1 MNKSISEL
9 DELNNVSQHDMLLI
23 SQKTE
28 NGYVSKRVDA
38 SGFRGESAYDI
49 WKTEQTS
56 QVKYLMDTSLLSA
69 QKTSGK
75 TPSDFVKDSQLQ
87 SLLEAFSKKDTSVI
101 NKFLTVNN
109 LTAEYSAYQKQA
121 GMFSSFQEFLEKNSL
136 HELFSTFI
144 KNNLDFISSTFVNS
158 VTMADVYND
167 YYNTEVIKK
176 FITESNLTQLF
187 EDYKEEN
194 SYYQSN
200 IQKLFNDFIEK
211 NNYTNIFDTYIT
223 NNNITT
229 ENIVNNIINK
239 YDLISNYNNW
249 VDNRTTNITVVNYNE
264 AVAPKV
270 TKVPAIAEW
279 EDFWICLF
287 SNSVPKDATGLGLI
301 INRIAIP
308 DMVILD
314 ADDLQLSSVK
324 FDGLSVGD
332 SVPNIL
338 MKGDFSRFIGK
349 DSPPS
354 PMQYEIPLNI
364 AVSSDHSKVELPL
377 DKGEKILIS
386 SPQVIEF
393 SLESTPSTDMA
404 ISLTLKARKRKLVP
418 ADSAV
423 IKLSGQFKITDSIN
437 GSIISA
443 AYMDYYGARDAHMV
457 SSLGVHNWQKLWAKD
472 LKVVTEIEI
481 IATGYDQKLQGATVY
496 VKNNTDSPR
505 SVRFSPVGF
514 NGMGDGTFTS
524 SLDNTVFDLPPNAIF
539 DNGDIVVSLAP
550 KSEI

>member
-38 SGFRGESAYDI
+38 SSFRGESAYDI

-75 TPSDFVKDSQLQ
+75 TPSGFVKDNQLQ

-109 LTAEYSAYQKQA
+109 LTAEYSTYQNQA
-121 GMFSSFQEFLEKNSL
+121 GKFKSFQNFLEENSL
-136 HELFSTFI
+136 HELFSTFM
-144 KNNLDFISSTFVNS
+144 KNNLDFISSAFVNS
-158 VTMADVYND
+158 VTMADVYSD

-194 SYYQSN
+194 SYYQNN

-211 NNYTNIFDTYIT
+211 NNYTNVFDTYIT

-249 VDNRTTNITVVNYNE
+249 VDNRITNITVINYNE

-324 FDGLSVGD
+324 IDGLDPSL
-332 SVPNIL
+332 PNIL
-338 MKGDFSRFIGK
+338 MKGEFSRFIGK

-354 PMQYEIPLNI
+354 PMSTEITLNI
-364 AVSSDHSKVELPL
+364 SPSSSHSKVELPL
-377 DKGEKILIS
+377 KQGEKILIN

-393 SLESTPSTDMA
+393 SLESAPSNDMA

-443 AYMDYYGARDAHMV
+443 EYMDYYGARDAHMV

-472 LKVVTEIEI
+472 LKVMTEIEI
-481 IATGYDQKLQGATVY
+481 IATGYDQKLQGAAVY
-496 VKNNTDSPR
+496 VKNNTNSPR
-505 SVRFSPVGF
+505 TVRFSPVGF

-524 SLDNTVFDLPPNAIF
+524 SLDNTFFDLPPNAIF

>member
-75 TPSDFVKDSQLQ
+75 TPSDFVKDNQLQ

-109 LTAEYSAYQKQA
+109 LTAEYEAYQKQA
-121 GMFSSFQEFLEKNSL
+121 GRSRSFQNFLEKNAL

-144 KNNLDFISSTFVNS
+144 KNNLDFISNEFVNNI
-158 VTMADVYND
+158 TMGDVYND
-167 YYNTEVIKK
+167 YYNTEVINK
-176 FITESNLTQLF
+176 FITENKLTQMF
-187 EDYKEEN
+187 EEYKEEN
-194 SYYQSN
+194 SFYQNN

-249 VDNRTTNITVVNYNE
+249 VDNRITNITVVNYNE

-287 SNSVPKDATGLGLI
+287 SNSVPKDATDLGLI
-301 INRIAIP
+301 INRIVIP

-324 FDGLSVGD
+324 WEGLGYD
-332 SVPNIL
+332 APNIL
-338 MKGDFSRFIGK
+338 MKGNFSRFIGK
-349 DSPPS
+349 DLPPS
-354 PMQYEIPLNI
+354 PMSTEITLNI
-364 AVSSDHSKVELPL
+364 SPSSSYSKVALPL
-377 DKGEKILIS
+377 KQGEKILIN

-393 SLESTPSTDMA
+393 SLESAPPNDMA

-418 ADSAV
+418 SDSAV

-437 GSIISA
+437 GSLISA
-443 AYMDYYGARDAHMV
+443 AYMDYYGARDTHMV

-472 LKVVTEIEI
+472 LKVMTEIEI

-496 VKNNTDSPR
+496 VKNNTNSPR
-505 SVRFSPVGF
+505 TVRFSPVGF
-514 NGMGDGTFTS
+514 SGMGDGTFTS
-524 SLDNTVFDLPPNAIF
+524 SLDNTFFDLPPNAIF

>member
-9 DELNNVSQHDMLLI
+9 DELSNVSQHDMLLI

-28 NGYVSKRVDA
+28 KGYVSKRVDA

-56 QVKYLMDTSLLSA
+56 QVKYLMGTSLLSA

-75 TPSDFVKDSQLQ
+75 TPSDFVKDNKLQ
-87 SLLEAFSKKDTSVI
+87 SLLEAFSKKDSSVI

-109 LTAEYSAYQKQA
+109 LTAEYEAYQNQVGRFK
-121 GMFSSFQEFLEKNSL
+121 SFQEFLEKNSL
-136 HELFSTFI
+136 HELFSTFM
-144 KNNLDFISSTFVNS
+144 KNNLDFISSEFVNNL
-158 VTMADVYND
+158 TMGDVYND
-167 YYNTEVIKK
+167 YYNTEVINK
-176 FITESNLTQLF
+176 FITENKLTQLF

-249 VDNRTTNITVVNYNE
+249 VDNRITNITVVNYNE

-270 TKVPAIAEW
+270 TKVPEIAEW

-324 FDGLSVGD
+324 FDGVRVSE

-338 MKGDFSRFIGK
+338 MKGDFFKFIGK
-349 DSPPS
+349 DSHPF
-354 PMQYEIPLNI
+354 PMPLEIPLNI
-364 AVSSDHSKVELPL
+364 SMSSDHSKVELPL
-377 DKGEKILIS
+377 KQGEKILIN

-393 SLESTPSTDMA
+393 SLESAPSDDMA

-472 LKVVTEIEI
+472 LKVMTEIEI
-481 IATGYDQKLQGATVY
+481 IATGYDQRLQGATVY
-496 VKNNTDSPR
+496 VKNNTNSPR
-505 SVRFSPVGF
+505 TVRFSPVGF

-524 SLDNTVFDLPPNAIF
+524 SLDNTFFDLPPNAIF

>member
-87 SLLEAFSKKDTSVI
+87 SLLEAFSKKDSSVI

-121 GMFSSFQEFLEKNSL
+121 DKSRSFQNFLEKNAL

-144 KNNLDFISSTFVNS
+144 KNNLDFISNEFVNS
-158 VTMADVYND
+158 LTMGDVYND
-167 YYNTEVIKK
+167 YYNTEVINK
-176 FITESNLTQLF
+176 FITENKLTQLF
-187 EDYKEEN
+187 DEYKEDFFDQN
-194 SYYQSN
+194 N

-239 YDLISNYNNW
+239 YNLISNYNNW
-249 VDNRTTNITVVNYNE
+249 VDNRITNITVVNYNE

-314 ADDLQLSSVK
+314 AEDLQLSSVK
-324 FDGLSVGD
+324 FDGLGASAN
-332 SVPNIL
+332 PLNIL
-338 MKGDFSRFIGK
+338 MKGNFSRFIDK

-354 PMQYEIPLNI
+354 PMPYEIPLNI
-364 AVSSDHSKVELPL
+364 STSSDYSKVALPL
-377 DKGEKILIS
+377 KQGEKILIK

-393 SLESTPSTDMA
+393 SLESAPSNDIA

-437 GSIISA
+437 GSLISA

-472 LKVVTEIEI
+472 LKVMTEIEI

-496 VKNNTDSPR
+496 VKNNTNSPR
-505 SVRFSPVGF
+505 TVRFSPVGF

-524 SLDNTVFDLPPNAIF
+524 SLDNTFFDLPPNAIF

>member
-121 GMFSSFQEFLEKNSL
+121 GMSRSFQNFLEENAL

-144 KNNLDFISSTFVNS
+144 KNNLDFISNEFVNS
-158 VTMADVYND
+158 LTMADVYSD

-194 SYYQSN
+194 FDYQSN

-229 ENIVNNIINK
+229 ENIVNNIINR

-249 VDNRTTNITVVNYNE
+249 VDNRITNITVVNYNE

-287 SNSVPKDATGLGLI
+287 SNSVPKDATDLGLI

-324 FDGLSVGD
+324 WEGLGGSA
-332 SVPNIL
+332 PNIL

-349 DSPPS
+349 DSPLS
-354 PMQYEIPLNI
+354 PLPYEIPLNI
-364 AVSSDHSKVELPL
+364 STSSSYSKVELPL
-377 DKGEKILIS
+377 KQGEKILIN

-393 SLESTPSTDMA
+393 SLESTPPNDMA

-472 LKVVTEIEI
+472 LKVMTEVEI

-496 VKNNTDSPR
+496 VKNNTNSPR
-505 SVRFSPVGF
+505 TVRFSPVGF

-524 SLDNTVFDLPPNAIF
+524 SLDNTFFDLPPNAIF

>member
-38 SGFRGESAYDI
+38 SSFRGESAYDI

-75 TPSDFVKDSQLQ
+75 TPSGFVKDNQLQ

-109 LTAEYSAYQKQA
+109 LTAEYSTYQNQA
-121 GMFSSFQEFLEKNSL
+121 GKFKSFQNFLEENSL
-136 HELFSTFI
+136 HELFSTFM
-144 KNNLDFISSTFVNS
+144 KNNLDFISSAFVNS
-158 VTMADVYND
+158 VTMADVYSD

-194 SYYQSN
+194 SYYQNN

-211 NNYTNIFDTYIT
+211 NNYTNVFDTYIT

-249 VDNRTTNITVVNYNE
+249 VDNRITNITVINYNE

-324 FDGLSVGD
+324 IDGLDPSL
-332 SVPNIL
+332 PNIL
-338 MKGDFSRFIGK
+338 MKGYFFKFINK

-354 PMQYEIPLNI
+354 PMSTEITLNI
-364 AVSSDHSKVELPL
+364 SPSSSYSKVELPL
-377 DKGEKILIS
+377 KQGEKILIN

-393 SLESTPSTDMA
+393 SLESAPSNDMA

-443 AYMDYYGARDAHMV
+443 EYMDYYGARDAHMV

-472 LKVVTEIEI
+472 LKVMTEIEI
-481 IATGYDQKLQGATVY
+481 IATGYDQKLQGAAVY
-496 VKNNTDSPR
+496 VKNNTNSPR
-505 SVRFSPVGF
+505 TVRFSPVGF

-524 SLDNTVFDLPPNAIF
+524 SLDNTFFDLPPNAIF

>member
-109 LTAEYSAYQKQA
+109 LTAEYSAYQKKA
-121 GMFSSFQEFLEKNSL
+121 DKSRSFQNFLEKNAL

-144 KNNLDFISSTFVNS
+144 KNNLDLISNELVNS
-158 VTMADVYND
+158 LTMGDVYND
-167 YYNTEVIKK
+167 YYNTEVINK
-176 FITESNLTQLF
+176 FITENKLTQLF
-187 EDYKEEN
+187 EEYKEEN
-194 SYYQSN
+194 SFYQNN

-239 YDLISNYNNW
+239 YNLISNYNNW
-249 VDNRTTNITVVNYNE
+249 VDNRITNITVVNYNE

-314 ADDLQLSSVK
+314 AEDLQLSSVK
-324 FDGLSVGD
+324 FDGLGASAN
-332 SVPNIL
+332 PLNIL
-338 MKGDFSRFIGK
+338 MKGNFSRFIDK

-354 PMQYEIPLNI
+354 PMPYEIPLNI
-364 AVSSDHSKVELPL
+364 STSSDYSKVALPL
-377 DKGEKILIS
+377 KQGEKILIK

-393 SLESTPSTDMA
+393 SLESAPSNDIA

-437 GSIISA
+437 GSLISA

-472 LKVVTEIEI
+472 LKVMTEIEI

-496 VKNNTDSPR
+496 VKNNTNSPR
-505 SVRFSPVGF
+505 TVRFSPVGF

-524 SLDNTVFDLPPNAIF
+524 SLDNTFFDLPPNAIF

>member
-75 TPSDFVKDSQLQ
+75 TPSDFVEDSQLQ

-109 LTAEYSAYQKQA
+109 LTAEYEAYQKQA
-121 GMFSSFQEFLEKNSL
+121 GSFRSFQNFLEENSL
-136 HELFSTFI
+136 HALFSTFM
-144 KNNLDFISSTFVNS
+144 KNDLDFISSEFVNS
-158 VTMADVYND
+158 LTMGDVYND
-167 YYNTEVIKK
+167 YYNTEVINN
-176 FITESNLTQLF
+176 FLTENKLTQMF
-187 EDYKEEN
+187 DEYKEDFFD
-194 SYYQSN
+194 QSN

-249 VDNRTTNITVVNYNE
+249 VDNRITNITVVNYNE
-264 AVAPKV
+264 SVAPKV

-287 SNSVPKDATGLGLI
+287 SNSVPKDATDLGLI

-314 ADDLQLSSVK
+314 ADDLHLSSVK
-324 FDGLSVGD
+324 FEGLGD
-332 SVPNIL
+332 SAPSIL
-338 MKGDFSRFIGK
+338 MKGHFLRFTGK
-349 DSPPS
+349 DSHPS

-364 AVSSDHSKVELPL
+364 AMSSYHSKVELPL
-377 DKGEKILIS
+377 KQGEKILIQ

-393 SLESTPSTDMA
+393 SLESAPSDDMA

-443 AYMDYYGARDAHMV
+443 AYMDYYGARDVHMV
-457 SSLGVHNWQKLWAKD
+457 SSLGVHNWQKLWEKN
-472 LKVVTEIEI
+472 LKVMTEIEI
-481 IATGYDQKLQGATVY
+481 IATGYDQRLQGATVY
-496 VKNNTDSPR
+496 VKNNTNSPR
-505 SVRFSPVGF
+505 TVRFSPVGF

-524 SLDNTVFDLPPNAIF
+524 SLDNTFFDLPPNAFF

>member
-87 SLLEAFSKKDTSVI
+87 SLLESFSKKDTSVI

-121 GMFSSFQEFLEKNSL
+121 VMFRSFQNFLEKNSL
-136 HELFSTFI
+136 HELFSTFM
-144 KNNLDFISSTFVNS
+144 KNNLDFISSEFVNS
-158 VTMADVYND
+158 LTMGDVYND
-167 YYNTEVIKK
+167 YYNTEVINK
-176 FITESNLTQLF
+176 FITENKLTQLF
-187 EDYKEEN
+187 DEYKEN
-194 SYYQSN
+194 FFDQNN

-229 ENIVNNIINK
+229 ENIVNNIINR
-239 YDLISNYNNW
+239 YNLISNYNNW
-249 VDNRTTNITVVNYNE
+249 VDNRITNITVVNYNE

-301 INRIAIP
+301 INRVVIP

-324 FDGLSVGD
+324 FDGLNASP
-332 SVPNIL
+332 PNIL
-338 MKGDFSRFIGK
+338 MKGKFFKFIGK

-354 PMQYEIPLNI
+354 PMPLEIPLKI
-364 AVSSDHSKVELPL
+364 SMSSSHSDVELPL
-377 DKGEKILIS
+377 KQGEKILIN

-393 SLESTPSTDMA
+393 SLESAPSTDMA

-472 LKVVTEIEI
+472 LKVMTEIEI
-481 IATGYDQKLQGATVY
+481 IATGYDQRLQGATVY
-496 VKNNTDSPR
+496 VKNNTNSPR

-539 DNGDIVVSLAP
+539 DNGDIVVFLAP

>member
-75 TPSDFVKDSQLQ
+75 TPSDFVKDNQLQ

-109 LTAEYSAYQKQA
+109 LTAEYEAYQKQA
-121 GMFSSFQEFLEKNSL
+121 GRSRSFQNFLEKNAL

-144 KNNLDFISSTFVNS
+144 KNNLDFISNEFVNNI
-158 VTMADVYND
+158 TMGDVYND
-167 YYNTEVIKK
+167 YYNTEVINK
-176 FITESNLTQLF
+176 FITENKLTQMF
-187 EDYKEEN
+187 EEYKEEN
-194 SYYQSN
+194 SFYQNN

-249 VDNRTTNITVVNYNE
+249 VDNRITNITVVNYNE

-301 INRIAIP
+301 INRIVIP

-324 FDGLSVGD
+324 WEGLGYD
-332 SVPNIL
+332 APNIL
-338 MKGDFSRFIGK
+338 MKGNFSRFIGK
-349 DSPPS
+349 DLPPS
-354 PMQYEIPLNI
+354 PMSTEITLNI
-364 AVSSDHSKVELPL
+364 SPSSSYSKVALPL
-377 DKGEKILIS
+377 KQGEKILIN

-393 SLESTPSTDMA
+393 SLESAPPNDMA

-418 ADSAV
+418 SDSAV

-437 GSIISA
+437 GSLISA
-443 AYMDYYGARDAHMV
+443 AYMDYYGARDTHMV

-472 LKVVTEIEI
+472 LKVMTEIEI

-496 VKNNTDSPR
+496 VKNNTNSPR
-505 SVRFSPVGF
+505 TVRFSPVGF
-514 NGMGDGTFTS
+514 NSMGDGTFTS
-524 SLDNTVFDLPPNAIF
+524 SLDNTFFDLPPNAIF

>member
-38 SGFRGESAYDI
+38 SSFRGESAYDI

-75 TPSDFVKDSQLQ
+75 TPSGFVKDNQLQ

-109 LTAEYSAYQKQA
+109 LTAEYSTYQNQA
-121 GMFSSFQEFLEKNSL
+121 GKFKSFQNFLEENSL
-136 HELFSTFI
+136 HELFSTFM
-144 KNNLDFISSTFVNS
+144 KNNLDFISSAFVNS
-158 VTMADVYND
+158 VTMADVYSD

-194 SYYQSN
+194 SYYQNN

-211 NNYTNIFDTYIT
+211 NNYTNVFDTYIT

-249 VDNRTTNITVVNYNE
+249 VDNRITNITVINYNE

-324 FDGLSVGD
+324 IDGLDPSL
-332 SVPNIL
+332 PNIL
-338 MKGDFSRFIGK
+338 MKGEFSRFIGK

-354 PMQYEIPLNI
+354 PMSTEITLNI
-364 AVSSDHSKVELPL
+364 SPSSSYSKVELPL
-377 DKGEKILIS
+377 KQGEKILIN

-393 SLESTPSTDMA
+393 SLESAPSNDMA

-443 AYMDYYGARDAHMV
+443 EYMDYYGARDAHMV

-472 LKVVTEIEI
+472 LKVMTEIEI
-481 IATGYDQKLQGATVY
+481 IATGYDQKLQGAAVY
-496 VKNNTDSPR
+496 VKNNTNSPR
-505 SVRFSPVGF
+505 TVRFSPVGF

-524 SLDNTVFDLPPNAIF
+524 SLDNTFFDLPPNAIF

>member
-9 DELNNVSQHDMLLI
+9 DELSNVSQHDMLLI

-109 LTAEYSAYQKQA
+109 LTAEYEAYQNQVGGFK
-121 GMFSSFQEFLEKNSL
+121 SFQEFLEENSL
-136 HELFSTFI
+136 HELFSTFM
-144 KNNLDFISSTFVNS
+144 KNNLDFISNEFVNNI
-158 VTMADVYND
+158 TMGDVYND
-167 YYNTEVIKK
+167 YYNTEVINK

-194 SYYQSN
+194 SDYQSN

-229 ENIVNNIINK
+229 ENIVNNIINR

-249 VDNRTTNITVVNYNE
+249 VDNRITNITVANYNE

-287 SNSVPKDATGLGLI
+287 SNSVPKDATDLGLI

-308 DMVILD
+308 DMIILD
-314 ADDLQLSSVK
+314 ADDLQLSSVEWE
-324 FDGLSVGD
+324 GLGD
-332 SVPNIL
+332 SAPNIL
-338 MKGDFSRFIGK
+338 MKGNFFKFIGK

-354 PMQYEIPLNI
+354 PMPYEIPLNI
-364 AVSSDHSKVELPL
+364 STSSSYSKVELPL
-377 DKGEKILIS
+377 KQGEKILIN

-393 SLESTPSTDMA
+393 SLESAPPNDMA

-472 LKVVTEIEI
+472 LKAMTEIEI

-496 VKNNTDSPR
+496 VKNNTNSPR
-505 SVRFSPVGF
+505 TVRFSPVGF

-524 SLDNTVFDLPPNAIF
+524 SLDNTFFDLPPNAIF

>member
-9 DELNNVSQHDMLLI
+9 DELDNVSQHDMLLI

-28 NGYVSKRVDA
+28 NGYASKRVDA

-56 QVKYLMDTSLLSA
+56 QVKYLMGTSLLSA

-87 SLLEAFSKKDTSVI
+87 SLSEEFSKKDTSVI

-121 GMFSSFQEFLEKNSL
+121 GSFRSFQNFLEENSL

-144 KNNLDFISSTFVNS
+144 KNNLDFISSAFVNS
-158 VTMADVYND
+158 VTMADVCSD
-167 YYNTEVIKK
+167 YYNTEVINK

-187 EDYKEEN
+187 EEYKDEN
-194 SYYQSN
+194 SFYQNN

-249 VDNRTTNITVVNYNE
+249 VDNRITNITVANYNE

-324 FDGLSVGD
+324 WEGGIS
-332 SVPNIL
+332 SVPSIL
-338 MKGDFSRFIGK
+338 MKGYFSRFIGK
-349 DSPPS
+349 DSPPF
-354 PMQYEIPLNI
+354 PMPFEIPLNI
-364 AVSSDHSKVELPL
+364 STSSSHSKVALPL
-377 DKGEKILIS
+377 KQGEKILIN

-393 SLESTPSTDMA
+393 SLESAPSNDMA

-457 SSLGVHNWQKLWAKD
+457 SSLGVHNWQKLWAND
-472 LKVVTEIEI
+472 LKVMTEIEI

-496 VKNNTDSPR
+496 VKNNTNLPR
-505 SVRFSPVGF
+505 IVRFSPVGF

-524 SLDNTVFDLPPNAIF
+524 SLDNTFFDLPPNAIF

>member
-9 DELNNVSQHDMLLI
+9 DELNNISQHDMLLI

-56 QVKYLMDTSLLSA
+56 QVKYLMGTSLLSA

-87 SLLEAFSKKDTSVI
+87 SLLEEFSKKDTSVI
-101 NKFLTVNN
+101 NNFLTVNN
-109 LTAEYSAYQKQA
+109 LTAEYEAYQKQA
-121 GMFSSFQEFLEKNSL
+121 GMSKSFQNFLEKNSL

-144 KNNLDFISSTFVNS
+144 KNNLDFISSEFVNS
-158 VTMADVYND
+158 ATMADVYSD

-176 FITESNLTQLF
+176 FITESHLTQLF

-194 SYYQSN
+194 SDYQSN

-249 VDNRTTNITVVNYNE
+249 VDNRITNITVVNYNE
-264 AVAPKV
+264 YVAPKV

-287 SNSVPKDATGLGLI
+287 SNSVPKDATDLGLI

-324 FDGLSVGD
+324 FGFLEASP
-332 SVPNIL
+332 PNIL
-338 MKGDFSRFIGK
+338 MKGDFLKFIGIG
-349 DSPPS
+349 SPQSQMPS
-354 PMQYEIPLNI
+354 EIPLNI
-364 AVSSDHSKVELPL
+364 STSSGYSNVELPL
-377 DKGEKILIS
+377 KQGEKILMR

-393 SLESTPSTDMA
+393 SLESAPSDDMA

-457 SSLGVHNWQKLWAKD
+457 SSLGVHNWQKLWAND

-496 VKNNTDSPR
+496 VKNNTNSPR
-505 SVRFSPVGF
+505 TVRFSPVGF
-514 NGMGDGTFTS
+514 NGMGGGAFTS
-524 SLDNTVFDLPPNAIF
+524 SLDNTFFDLPPNAIF

>member
-9 DELNNVSQHDMLLI
+9 DELNNVSPQDMLLI

-56 QVKYLMDTSLLSA
+56 QVKYLMDTSLISA

-109 LTAEYSAYQKQA
+109 LTAEYEAYQNQVGGFK
-121 GMFSSFQEFLEKNSL
+121 SFQEFLEKNSL
-136 HELFSTFI
+136 HELFSTFM
-144 KNNLDFISSTFVNS
+144 KNNLDFISNEFVNS
-158 VTMADVYND
+158 LTMGDVYND
-167 YYNTEVIKK
+167 YYNTEVINK
-176 FITESNLTQLF
+176 FITENKLTQLF
-187 EDYKEEN
+187 EEYKEEN
-194 SYYQSN
+194 SFYQNN

-249 VDNRTTNITVVNYNE
+249 VDNRITNTTVANYNE
-264 AVAPKV
+264 YVAPKV

-287 SNSVPKDATGLGLI
+287 SNSVPKDATSLGLI

-324 FDGLSVGD
+324 REGLGGSA
-332 SVPNIL
+332 PNIL
-338 MKGDFSRFIGK
+338 MKGYFSRFIGK

-354 PMQYEIPLNI
+354 PMPYEIPLNI
-364 AVSSDHSKVELPL
+364 STSSSYSKVELPL
-377 DKGEKILIS
+377 KQGEKILIN

-393 SLESTPSTDMA
+393 SLESAPPNDMA

-472 LKVVTEIEI
+472 LKVMTEIEI

-496 VKNNTDSPR
+496 VKNNTNSPR
-505 SVRFSPVGF
+505 TVRFSPVGF

-524 SLDNTVFDLPPNAIF
+524 SLDNTFFDLPPNAIF

>member
-9 DELNNVSQHDMLLI
+9 DELNNVSKHDMLLI

-109 LTAEYSAYQKQA
+109 LTAEYSTYQKQA
-121 GMFSSFQEFLEKNSL
+121 DMFNSFQNFLEKNSL
-136 HELFSTFI
+136 HELFSTFM
-144 KNNLDFISSTFVNS
+144 KNNLDFISSEFVNS
-158 VTMADVYND
+158 LTMGDVYND
-167 YYNTEVIKK
+167 YYNTEVINK
-176 FITESNLTQLF
+176 FITENKLTQLF
-187 EDYKEEN
+187 DEYKEEN
-194 SYYQSN
+194 FYHESN

-239 YDLISNYNNW
+239 YDLVSNYNNW
-249 VDNRTTNITVVNYNE
+249 VDNRITDITAVNYNE
-264 AVAPKV
+264 SVAPKV

-287 SNSVPKDATGLGLI
+287 SNSVPKDATDLGLI

-324 FDGLSVGD
+324 FDGLGD
-332 SVPNIL
+332 SPPNIL
-338 MKGDFSRFIGK
+338 MKGNFSRFIGK
-349 DSPPS
+349 DSPPF
-354 PMQYEIPLNI
+354 PMPLEIPLNI
-364 AVSSDHSKVELPL
+364 STSSDYSKVELPL
-377 DKGEKILIS
+377 EQGEKILIN

-393 SLESTPSTDMA
+393 SLESAPSTDIA

-437 GSIISA
+437 GSLISA

-457 SSLGVHNWQKLWAKD
+457 SSLGVHNWQKLWAND
-472 LKVVTEIEI
+472 LKVMTEIEI
-481 IATGYDQKLQGATVY
+481 IATGYDQRLQGATVY
-496 VKNNTDSPR
+496 VKNNTNSPR
-505 SVRFSPVGF
+505 TVRFSPVGF

>member
-121 GMFSSFQEFLEKNSL
+121 GMSRSFQNFLEENAL

-144 KNNLDFISSTFVNS
+144 KNNLDFISNEFVNS
-158 VTMADVYND
+158 LTMGDVYND
-167 YYNTEVIKK
+167 YYNTEVINK
-176 FITESNLTQLF
+176 FITENKLTQLF
-187 EDYKEEN
+187 EEYKEGFFDQN
-194 SYYQSN
+194 N

-249 VDNRTTNITVVNYNE
+249 VDNRITNISVVNYNE
-264 AVAPKV
+264 AMAPKV

-287 SNSVPKDATGLGLI
+287 SNSVPKDATDLGLI

-314 ADDLQLSSVK
+314 AEDLQLSSFK
-324 FDGLSVGD
+324 ADGLDASTP
-332 SVPNIL
+332 PNIL
-338 MKGDFSRFIGK
+338 MKGDFLKFIGK
-349 DSPPS
+349 GSPPS
-354 PMQYEIPLNI
+354 SMPLEIPINI
-364 AVSSDHSKVELPL
+364 PTSSSYSKVKLPL
-377 DKGEKILIS
+377 NQGEKILIN

-393 SLESTPSTDMA
+393 SLESAPSADMA

-472 LKVVTEIEI
+472 FKVMTEIEI

-496 VKNNTDSPR
+496 VKNNTNSPR
-505 SVRFSPVGF
+505 TVRFSPVGF
-514 NGMGDGTFTS
+514 NGMGVGTFTS
-524 SLDNTVFDLPPNAIF
+524 SLDNTFFDLPPNAIF

>member
-38 SGFRGESAYDI
+38 SSFRGESAYDI

-56 QVKYLMDTSLLSA
+56 QVKYLMDTSLLSV

-75 TPSDFVKDSQLQ
+75 TPSGFVKDNQLQ

-109 LTAEYSAYQKQA
+109 LTDEYSAYQNQA
-121 GMFSSFQEFLEKNSL
+121 GKFKSFQNFLEENSL
-136 HELFSTFI
+136 HELFSTFM
-144 KNNLDFISSTFVNS
+144 KNNLDFISSAFVNS
-158 VTMADVYND
+158 VTMADVYSD

-194 SYYQSN
+194 SYYQNN

-211 NNYTNIFDTYIT
+211 NNYTNVFDTYIT

-249 VDNRTTNITVVNYNE
+249 VDNRITNITVINYNE

-287 SNSVPKDATGLGLI
+287 SNSVPKDATGFGLI

-324 FDGLSVGD
+324 IDGLDPSL
-332 SVPNIL
+332 PNIL
-338 MKGDFSRFIGK
+338 MKGEFSRFIGK

-354 PMQYEIPLNI
+354 PMSTEITLNI
-364 AVSSDHSKVELPL
+364 SPSSSHSKVELPL
-377 DKGEKILIS
+377 KQGEKILIN

-393 SLESTPSTDMA
+393 SLESAPSNDMA

-443 AYMDYYGARDAHMV
+443 EYMDYYGARDAHMV

-472 LKVVTEIEI
+472 LKVMTEIEI
-481 IATGYDQKLQGATVY
+481 IATGYDQKLQGAAVY
-496 VKNNTDSPR
+496 VKNNTNSPR
-505 SVRFSPVGF
+505 TVRFSPVGF

-524 SLDNTVFDLPPNAIF
+524 SLDNTFFDLPPNAIF

>member
-56 QVKYLMDTSLLSA
+56 QVKYLMGTSLLSA

-75 TPSDFVKDSQLQ
+75 APSDFVKDSQLQ

-109 LTAEYSAYQKQA
+109 LTAEYSTYQKQA
-121 GMFSSFQEFLEKNSL
+121 GSFRSFQNFLEKNSL
-136 HELFSTFI
+136 HELFSTFM
-144 KNNLDFISSTFVNS
+144 KNNLDFISSEFVNS
-158 VTMADVYND
+158 LTMGDVYND
-167 YYNTEVIKK
+167 YYNTEVINK
-176 FITESNLTQLF
+176 FITENKLTQLF
-187 EDYKEEN
+187 DEYKEDFFD
-194 SYYQSN
+194 QSN

-249 VDNRTTNITVVNYNE
+249 VDNRITNITVVNYNE
-264 AVAPKV
+264 YVAPKV

-287 SNSVPKDATGLGLI
+287 SNSVPKDATDLGLI

-314 ADDLQLSSVK
+314 AEDLQLSSVK
-324 FDGLSVGD
+324 FDGVSVGD

-338 MKGDFSRFIGK
+338 MKGNFSRFIDK
-349 DSPPS
+349 DSPSS
-354 PMQYEIPLNI
+354 PMPYEIPLNI
-364 AVSSDHSKVELPL
+364 ATSSDHSKVALPL
-377 DKGEKILIS
+377 KQGEKILIW

-393 SLESTPSTDMA
+393 SLESAPSTDMA

-457 SSLGVHNWQKLWAKD
+457 SSLGVHNWQKLWEKD

-496 VKNNTDSPR
+496 IKNNTNSPR
-505 SVRFSPVGF
+505 TVRFSPVGF

-524 SLDNTVFDLPPNAIF
+524 SLDNTSFDLPPNAIF

>member
-9 DELNNVSQHDMLLI
+9 DEINNVSQHDMLLI

-56 QVKYLMDTSLLSA
+56 QVKYLMGASLLSA

-109 LTAEYSAYQKQA
+109 LTAEYSAYQNQVGGFK
-121 GMFSSFQEFLEKNSL
+121 SFQDFLEKNSL

-144 KNNLDFISSTFVNS
+144 KNNLDFISNEFVNNI
-158 VTMADVYND
+158 TMGDVYND
-167 YYNTEVIKK
+167 YYNTEVINK
-176 FITESNLTQLF
+176 FITENKLTQLF
-187 EDYKEEN
+187 EEYKEEN

-211 NNYTNIFDTYIT
+211 NNYTNVFDTYIT

-249 VDNRTTNITVVNYNE
+249 VDNRITNITVVNYNE

-324 FDGLSVGD
+324 WEGLGASP
-332 SVPNIL
+332 PNIL
-338 MKGDFSRFIGK
+338 MKGDFFKFIGK
-349 DSPPS
+349 DSPPF
-354 PMQYEIPLNI
+354 PMSSEIPLNI
-364 AVSSDHSKVELPL
+364 STSSSYSKVELPL
-377 DKGEKILIS
+377 KQGEKILIE

-393 SLESTPSTDMA
+393 SLESAPSNDMA

-418 ADSAV
+418 SDSAV

-437 GSIISA
+437 GSLISA

-472 LKVVTEIEI
+472 LKVMTEIEI

-496 VKNNTDSPR
+496 VKNNTNSPR

-524 SLDNTVFDLPPNAIF
+524 SLDNTFFDLPPNAIF

>member
-56 QVKYLMDTSLLSA
+56 QVKYLMGASLLSV

-75 TPSDFVKDSQLQ
+75 TPSGFVKDNQLQ
-87 SLLEAFSKKDTSVI
+87 SLLEGFSKKDTSVI

-121 GMFSSFQEFLEKNSL
+121 GSFRSFQNFLEENSL
-136 HELFSTFI
+136 HELFSTFM
-144 KNNLDFISSTFVNS
+144 KNNLDFISSEFVNS
-158 VTMADVYND
+158 VTMGDVYND
-167 YYNTEVIKK
+167 YYNTEVINK

-194 SYYQSN
+194 SDYQSN

-229 ENIVNNIINK
+229 ENIVNNIINR

-249 VDNRTTNITVVNYNE
+249 VDNRITNITVANYNE

-314 ADDLQLSSVK
+314 ADDLQLSSAK
-324 FDGLSVGD
+324 WESGIS

-338 MKGDFSRFIGK
+338 MKGDFFKFIGK
-349 DSPPS
+349 DSPPF
-354 PMQYEIPLNI
+354 PMPLEIPLNI
-364 AVSSDHSKVELPL
+364 STSSSYSKVELPL
-377 DKGEKILIS
+377 KQGEKILIN

-393 SLESTPSTDMA
+393 SLESAPSTDMA

-457 SSLGVHNWQKLWAKD
+457 SSLGVHNWQKLWAND
-472 LKVVTEIEI
+472 LKVMTEIEI

-496 VKNNTDSPR
+496 VKNNTNSPR
-505 SVRFSPVGF
+505 TVRFSPVGF

-524 SLDNTVFDLPPNAIF
+524 SLDNTFFDLPPNAIF